1 VRVHRGS
8 QTVYEGNLDSLK
20 RMKED
25 AREVNSGYE
34 CGIGLDDF
42 NAWKESDV
50 IEAYRMV
57 TKRRTLAR

>member
-1 VRVHRGS
+1 
-8 QTVYEGNLDSLK
+8 
-20 RMKED
+20 MKED

-42 NAWKESDV
+42 NSWKESDV